1 MADSRSGDADVALLN
16 ALSSTCPPP
25 RADAGSSSSSAAAER
40 WWLPCRGDEAR
51 AVDGFLRR
59 RLSVAPGSRG
69 PPRALYIAGKPGTG
83 KTATVARVLERL
95 EAFAREP
102 GVTKGPSPRLHPFRL
117 VRINGNH
124 LLGNSS
130 VSVFSEIARQT
141 GAGGADID
149 GIGRRKGGGS
159 AQARRSA
166 TIADLEKMF
175 VPKRKPSRRTK
186 MTVVLIDEID
196 ALLEVGHGGA
206 GGGGGGGRGS
216 QASSSSV
223 ATQDALYRLFEWPCR
238 KHSTLVLVSIANRI
252 DLLSRFLPLL
262 GRRGIEPTQI
272 IFSPYNAKA
281 VLEILQS
288 RLHAAGVNVPAGG
301 SNSVIKPEAL
311 ELLARTI
318 AKKSGDARRALD
330 LFRRTVEMK
339 LQKVRSKKAARK
351 RKRESMAGAGRAGGV
366 AAAGSAPD
374 DSEPVSKQAK
384 MRQVSKAISASYG
397 SQCVGDIR
405 GLSREAKIILCVYM
419 CAMEQDA
426 EEMRKADA
434 DAAADAS
441 ANPVS
446 LSTVSKKLKKRKNRN
461 ANKPPKTTVLRLYEL
476 YGKHSRR
483 VSHSPVALSTFV
495 DLVQALINNA
505 ILALA
510 NPRQQLDRRSVLKTR
525 VQMQDVKQ
533 ALTPPEGTMAA
544 RARDAP
550 SPPEIRFYNRLML
563 AHKGPRG
570 SYYSTADGRSKAKPG
585 PDPSP

>member
-1 MADSRSGDADVALLN
+1 
-16 ALSSTCPPP
+16 
-25 RADAGSSSSSAAAER
+25 
-40 WWLPCRGDEAR
+40 
-51 AVDGFLRR
+51 
-59 RLSVAPGSRG
+59 
-69 PPRALYIAGKPGTG
+69 
-83 KTATVARVLERL
+83 
-95 EAFAREP
+95 
-102 GVTKGPSPRLHPFRL
+102 
-117 VRINGNH
+117 
-124 LLGNSS
+124 
-130 VSVFSEIARQT
+130 
-141 GAGGADID
+141 
-149 GIGRRKGGGS
+149 
-159 AQARRSA
+159 
-166 TIADLEKMF
+166 
-175 VPKRKPSRRTK
+175 

-206 GGGGGGGRGS
+206 GGARGGG
-216 QASSSSV
+216 QPASSSSV

-272 IFSPYNAKA
+272 ILALQREGCARDPPVKA
-281 VLEILQS
+281 PC
-288 RLHAAGVNVPAGG
+288 RGVNVPAGG

-318 AKKSGDARRALD
+318 LKSGDARRALD

-351 RKRESMAGAGRAGGV
+351 RKRESMAGAGSAGGV
-366 AAAGSAPD
+366 AAAGSATD